1 MDVVIVG
8 AGTFGASLAWW
19 LARSGEH
26 VTLVDQY
33 EPGDARASSG
43 GETRLFRCA
52 HGSDAEYTAMACRAQ
67 TLWHQLEDESGEE
80 LLVKCG
86 MAWFAQREDGWEA
99 ASERTFAAQG
109 IPCTRLD
116 VAEASKLYPSFRGDD
131 LAFVLLEPEGGVL
144 RAEGSIRTLA
154 VQAVSRG
161 ARILRGRARPEGA
174 AVVLED
180 STRLE
185 ADVVIWACGP
195 WLPEL
200 FPDLVSLSVTQQ
212 ELLFFDGGPDWRRPG
227 IPAWCDYDLSWYGTA
242 DVDAFGVKA
251 ATDAEGPPLDAD
263 ADLPTTTRTET
274 DVRAYMHVRFPALA
288 DARLVGTRSCRYEIT
303 ADTHFVAAPHP
314 VQPGVWV
321 VGGGSGHGFKHGPAM
336 AERIATA
343 IASGTTLGAEF
354 SLGERSG
361 SQSLRTA
368 SSGRTP

>member
-19 LARSGEH
+19 LARAGEH

-33 EPGDARASSG
+33 EPGDPRASSG

-52 HGSDAEYTAMACRAQ
+52 HGSDAEYTAMACRAR

-99 ASERTFAAQG
+99 ASERTFAAQA

-144 RAEGSIRTLA
+144 RAERSIRTLA
-154 VQAVSRG
+154 AQAVAHG
-161 ARILRGRARPEGA
+161 ARMVRGRARPQGA

-185 ADVVIWACGP
+185 ADLVIWACGP
-195 WLPEL
+195 WLPKL
-200 FPDLVSLSVTQQ
+200 FPHLVRLTVTQQ
-212 ELLFFDGGPDWRRPG
+212 ELLFFDGGPEWRRTG

-251 ATDAEGPPLDAD
+251 ASDAEGPPLDAD
-263 ADLPTTTRTET
+263 ADLPTTTRTED
-274 DVRAYMHVRFPALA
+274 DVRAYMRVRFPALESA
-288 DARLVGTRSCRYEIT
+288 PLVGTRSCRYEIT

-314 VQPGVWV
+314 NDPNVWI

-336 AERIATA
+336 AERIAAA
-343 IASGTTLGAEF
+343 ITSGTTLPAGF
-354 SLGERSG
+354 SLGERAG
-361 SQSLRTA
+361 SKSLRTA
-368 SSGRTP
+368 SSSRPS